1 MRFKYTSSDFAYTY
15 FYRDASYPEGLR
27 SLLGYVSSM
36 YPDVSV
42 CVQDLALAS
51 EENDISDKERVEY
64 LRYHLDEVM
73 KGMRL

>member
-1 MRFKYTSSDFAYTY
+1 
-15 FYRDASYPEGLR
+15 
-27 SLLGYVSSM
+27 M